1 MLKGA
6 KPMGRRLYYIDSYG
20 RAHRDRQA
28 EKARSKGGSGM
39 PGRTVL
45 LVLVALAVL
54 MVLASVH

>member
-1 MLKGA
+1 
-6 KPMGRRLYYIDSYG
+6 MGRRLYYIDSYG

-28 EKARSKGGSGM
+28 EKARPKSGSGM
-39 PGRTVL
+39 PGRTAL